1 MTNRSGRGRALA
13 LDLTRGTR
21 DWAPGAARLRRWAS
35 AALGRRAAGRE
46 LSVRLVGRAESRRL
60 NQRWRRIDKPTNV
73 LSFPATRSV
82 HAMSVGQPLGSQPL
96 GTVPLGD
103 LVICPRV
110 VRDEARQQGKLLTAH
125 WAHMV
130 VHGSLHL
137 LGYDHE
143 QGGVEQR
150 RMERREID
158 VLRRLGFANPYVQRR
173 DTKSRKPL

>member
-73 LSFPATRSV
+73 LSFPATQSV
-82 HAMSVGQPLGSQPL
+82 RAMSVCQPLGS
-96 GTVPLGD
+96 VPLGD

-110 VRDEARQQGKLLTAH
+110 VRDEARQQDKLLTAH

-158 VLRRLGFANPYVQRR
+158 VLRRLGFANPYLLRR